1 MMKKI
6 LSLLAVVFLLSSCL
20 NSEDPSYTVS
30 LSSVGYNHVTSFGD
44 NTTKLTA
51 SSYDLAMDL
60 GKMTMNIGMKIN
72 LGDGNDQVE
81 LYLNDIKIS
90 YGTDALY
97 VFSASEIVP
106 EKGGSADP
114 NYTITNLKGKMWA
127 YYTSDGSSTR
137 EVIVLT
143 LSYIVNGKYSVFT
156 VDNQPTFVNNQTT
169 TTCTSADIPAYTTA
183 TTTYAVKM
191 TSTSKADVTIYNAQ
205 FNSQMPQLTMTLK
218 DVPVVL
224 TSQGY
229 ELKAESIVPQIN
241 DTPFEQYKMNDFRL
255 QVISQGTE
263 MYLSF
268 NCNVMNAS
276 YTVAAH
282 GYSYIQANE

>member
-6 LSLLAVVFLLSSCL
+6 LSLLAVVFLLPSCL

-30 LSSVGYNHVTSFGD
+30 LSSVGYNHVTSFED

-282 GYSYIQANE
+282 GYSYIQPNE

>member
-20 NSEDPSYTVS
+20 NSEDPSYTIS
-30 LSSVGYNHVTSFGD
+30 LSSVGYNHVTSFDD
-44 NTTKLTA
+44 NTMKLTA

-60 GKMTMNIGMKIN
+60 DKMTMNIGMKIN

-97 VFSASEIVP
+97 TFSASEIVP

-241 DTPFEQYKMNDFRL
+241 NTLFEQYKMNDFRL

-282 GYSYIQANE
+282 GYSYIQPNE